1 MANIDA
7 EVIDRLLTWDAYR
20 FGSRSLETI
29 IRASTPINNRLVL
42 ASLPPDA
49 QIQHHHGDPRP
60 PRPAKIKG
68 STRNKRAAPVRKARP
83 QTA

>member
-60 PRPAKIKG
+60 PRPAKI
-68 STRNKRAAPVRKARP
+68 RAAPVIKELHP
-83 QTA
+83 